1 MSFRIIYGRAGTGKS
16 EYCYREIAQKI
27 KKENKILIITPE
39 QFSFTAEKKLMDAI
53 DTQAVFNAEVVTLS
67 RMAYRV
73 ISEIGGKNE
82 TNLSKCGKAM
92 LIYSIL
98 SNNKNELKFLGKTDE
113 NVDMLDT
120 AITEFKKHGI
130 SVEQLKQE
138 IENQED
144 IYLKNKLQDLN
155 VVYSG
160 FEEQL
165 AGKYIDETD
174 LLTIL
179 AENIDKTDMFKDAV
193 IYIDEFA
200 GFTSQEYHIIEK
212 LIQIAKQVTITICT
226 DGLHEIKNPDT
237 DIFYSNEVTVT
248 KLLEVAQNCDVKIEE
263 IKLEETYRFK
273 NSELKHLEK
282 NLYENKPQKYNSQ
295 IKNIQLFLAKNQYSE
310 IEEVA
315 RNVLKLVRDE
325 GYRYRD
331 ISIITKNI
339 ATYSSLARAIFDK
352 YDIPIF
358 IDENRDLN
366 QNIVIQYILGILEIF
381 IKNWSYEAVFN
392 YIKTGFSNIEEDDIF
407 KLEKYCL
414 KWGIKQNKWKKEFTY
429 GNYEEKDKADIERLE
444 QIRKDLVTPLMN
456 LKYKIDENK
465 TVEGISKAIYEFLV
479 EQQIYEKVQIKIQ
492 ELNEIGQIDLAN
504 EYESSIQT
512 IIEILDEIVLVF
524 KDDKITIDK
533 YNQILKIGFK
543 NSSLTKIPGTQDQVI
558 MGDVDRSRSHKVKAI
573 FIIGLNDGEFPSV
586 RKDEGFLND
595 ADREVLKQNGIE
607 LAKGTI
613 DKLYEDSFNIY
624 KAFTTA
630 EEKLYLLYSSSDMQ
644 GKALRPSMLIN
655 KIKKIYPMLQE
666 QSDVIERRSEILNKK
681 TTYEELIINLNKL
694 KEQDSIEKLWYYIY
708 DYYQKN
714 SEWNEKLKQ
723 SLKGLEYTNI
733 PDKIDQ
739 NNIDRLY
746 GNTLITS
753 ISKLERYRSCPFSY
767 YLQYGLKIK
776 PQEELKIQTLNTG
789 TFIHEVIDEFFGT
802 VREVGIKLEEI
813 TEEQLSEII
822 NKIIDSKLGQNKNY
836 IFTSTA
842 KYRAL
847 VIRLKK
853 IIKKALKYIIGTIV
867 QSRFEVLGTEVEF
880 GEKGKYKPIRLTLED
895 GKRIEI
901 IGKIDRIDT
910 AQGEDGKYLRIIDYK
925 SSAKNIDLNEVYAGL
940 QIQLLTYLDAACKE
954 EDLMPAGVLY
964 FSMLEQMIKSD
975 KKLEQEEIEEKIRAN
990 FKMKGLILA
999 DVKVVKLHD
1008 KNLQNG
1014 NSALVPAYIGKDG
1027 ELSEKKTS
1035 GVTAEQFNDLQ
1046 KYMYTIIKQISKEIL
1061 GGNIDLKPYY
1071 KDKKTPCKYCDY
1083 KSICSFNMGGCENSY
1098 NYIDKKSKEEI
1109 LSKLAKG
1116 APVCDNF

>member
-465 TVEGISKAIYEFLV
+465 TVEGISKSIYEFLV

-681 TTYEELIINLNKL
+681 TTYEELIVNLSKL

-867 QSRFEVLGTEVEF
+867 QSRFKVLGTEVEF

-975 KKLEQEEIEEKIRAN
+975 KRLEQEEIEDKIRAN

-1035 GVTAEQFNDLQ
+1035 GVTAEQFKDLQ

>member
-1 MSFRIIYGRAGTGKS
+1 MSLRIIYGRAGTGKS
-16 EYCYREIAQKI
+16 EYCYREIAEKI
-27 KKENKILIITPE
+27 KSDNQILIITPE
-39 QFSFTAEKKLMDAI
+39 QFSFTAEKKLMEAI
-53 DTQAVFNAEVVTLS
+53 DANAVFNAEVVTLS

-73 ISEIGGKNE
+73 INEIGGRTE

-98 SNNKNELKFLGKTDE
+98 NNNKKELKLIGKNDE

-130 SVEQLKQE
+130 SIEQLKQE
-138 IENQED
+138 IDKQED
-144 IYLKNKLQDLN
+144 IYLKNKLTDLSL
-155 VVYSG
+155 VYEG
-160 FEEQL
+160 FENQL
-165 AGKYIDETD
+165 SGKYIDETD

-179 AENIDKTDMFKDAV
+179 AENIENTDMFNNQY

-200 GFTSQEYHIIEK
+200 GFTKQEYQIIEK
-212 LIQIAKQVTITICT
+212 LILVANQVTVTICI
-226 DGLHEIKNPDT
+226 DELHIPKNPNT
-237 DIFYSNEVTVT
+237 DIFYSNENTVN
-248 KLLEVAQNCDVKIEE
+248 KLFEIAQNCGTKVEE
-263 IKLEETYRFK
+263 IKLENKYRFK
-273 NSELKHLEK
+273 SNELKHLEE
-282 NLYENKPQKYNSQ
+282 NLYENRPHKYTNSVEN
-295 IKNIQLFLAKNQYSE
+295 IKLFLAKNQYSE

-315 RNVLKLVRDE
+315 KNILKLVRDNE
-325 GYRYRD
+325 YRYKD

-339 ATYSSLARAIFDK
+339 SNYSSLARAIFDK

-366 QNIVIQYILGILEIF
+366 QNIIIQYILSVLEIF
-381 IKNWSYEAVFN
+381 TKNWSYESVFN
-392 YIKTGFSNIEEDDIF
+392 YIKTGFSNIEEDEIF

-429 GNYEEKDKADIERLE
+429 GKYEEKDKTEIERLE
-444 QIRKDLVTPLMN
+444 RIRKDIVNPLMK
-456 LKYKIDENK
+456 LKSDIDNDK
-465 TVEGISKAIYEFLV
+465 TAEGISKSIYKFLV
-479 EQQIYEKVQIKIQ
+479 EENIAEKINKKIEELEKV
-492 ELNEIGQIDLAN
+492 GQVDLVK
-504 EYESSIQT
+504 EYQSSLQT
-512 IIEILDEIVLVF
+512 ILDILDEIVLVF
-524 KDDKITIDK
+524 SDDKMTIDK
-533 YNQILKIGFK
+533 YAQILKVGFK
-543 NSSLTKIPGTQDQVI
+543 NSNLTKIPGTQDQVI

-586 RKDEGFLND
+586 HKDEGFLND
-595 ADREVLKQNGIE
+595 LDRETLKQDGIE

-613 DKLYEDSFNIY
+613 ENLYEDNFNIY
-624 KAFTTA
+624 KAFSTA
-630 EEKLYLLYSSSDMQ
+630 EEKLYLLYSSSDVQ

-666 QSDVIERRSEILNKK
+666 ESDVIETKAEVLNKK
-681 TTYEELIINLNKL
+681 TTYDELIIQLSKL
-694 KEQDSIEKLWYYIY
+694 KEQDEIDKVWYYVY
-708 DYYQKN
+708 DYYKKDT
-714 SEWNEKLKQ
+714 EWNTKLEQ
-723 SLKGLEYTNI
+723 NLKGLNYTNI
-733 PDKIDQ
+733 PEKIEQ
-739 NNIDRLY
+739 TNIDKLY
-746 GNTLITS
+746 GNTLVTS

-776 PQEELKIQTLNTG
+776 PEEELKIQTLNTG
-789 TFIHEVIDEFFGT
+789 TFIHEIIDDFFEA
-802 VREVGIKLEEI
+802 VREAGIKLAEI
-813 TEEQLSEII
+813 TDEQLAEII
-822 NKIIDSKLGQNKNY
+822 NKIIDEKLKQSQNY

-847 VIRLKK
+847 VVRLKK
-853 IIKKALKYIIGTIV
+853 IIQKALKYIIGTLV

-910 AQGEDGKYLRIIDYK
+910 AQSEDGRYLRIIDYK

-964 FSMLEQMIKSD
+964 FSMLEQMIKAD
-975 KKLEQEEIEEKIRAN
+975 KRMEQEEIEEKIRAN

-999 DVKVVKLHD
+999 DVNVVKLHD
-1008 KNLQNG
+1008 KKLEKG
-1014 NSALVPAYIGKDG
+1014 SSALVPAYIDKEGN
-1027 ELSEKKTS
+1027 LSEKKTS
-1035 GVTAEQFNDLQ
+1035 GVTAEQFEELQ
-1046 KYMYTIIKQISKEIL
+1046 KYMYIVIKQISKEIL

-1083 KSICSFNMGGCENSY
+1083 KSVCGFNMGGCENNY

-1109 LSKLAKG
+1109 LAKIKKCEG
-1116 APVCDNF
+1116 K

>member
-366 QNIVIQYILGILEIF
+366 QNVVIQYILAILEIF

-414 KWGIKQNKWKKEFTY
+414 KWGIKQNKWKKEFSY

-681 TTYEELIINLNKL
+681 TTYEELIVNLSKL

-880 GEKGKYKPIRLTLED
+880 GEKGQYKPIRLTLED

-975 KKLEQEEIEEKIRAN
+975 KRLGQEEIEEKIRAN

-1014 NSALVPAYIGKDG
+1014 SSALVPAYIGKDG

-1035 GVTAEQFNDLQ
+1035 GVTAEQFKDLQ

-1109 LSKLAKG
+1109 LSKLSKETK
-1116 APVCDNF
+1116 

>member
-465 TVEGISKAIYEFLV
+465 TVEGISKSIYEFLV

-524 KDDKITIDK
+524 KYDKITIDK

-681 TTYEELIINLNKL
+681 TTYEELIINLSKL

-975 KKLEQEEIEEKIRAN
+975 KRLEQEEIEEKIRAN

-1014 NSALVPAYIGKDG
+1014 SSALIPAYIGKDG

-1035 GVTAEQFNDLQ
+1035 GVTAEQFKDLQ

-1109 LSKLAKG
+1109 LSKLSKETK
-1116 APVCDNF
+1116 

>member
-39 QFSFTAEKKLMDAI
+39 QFSFTEEKKLMDAI

-155 VVYSG
+155 VVYNG

-339 ATYSSLARAIFDK
+339 TTYSSLARAIFDK

-465 TVEGISKAIYEFLV
+465 TVEGISKSIYEFLV

-595 ADREVLKQNGIE
+595 ADRETLKQNGIE

-681 TTYEELIINLNKL
+681 TTYEELIVNLSKL

-746 GNTLITS
+746 GNTLVTS

-802 VREVGIKLEEI
+802 VKEVGIKLEEI

-975 KKLEQEEIEEKIRAN
+975 KRLEQEEIEEKIRSN

-1014 NSALVPAYIGKDG
+1014 SSALVPAYIGKDG

-1035 GVTAEQFNDLQ
+1035 GVTAEQFKDLQ

>member
-1 MSFRIIYGRAGTGKS
+1 MSLRIIYGRAGTGKS
-16 EYCYREIAQKI
+16 EYCYREIAEKI
-27 KKENKILIITPE
+27 KADNQILIITPE
-39 QFSFTAEKKLMDAI
+39 QFSFTAEKKLMEAI
-53 DTQAVFNAEVVTLS
+53 DANAVFNAEVVTLS

-73 ISEIGGKNE
+73 INEIGGRTE

-98 SNNKNELKFLGKTDE
+98 NNNKKELKLIGKNDE

-130 SVEQLKQE
+130 SIEQLKQE
-138 IENQED
+138 IDKQED
-144 IYLKNKLQDLN
+144 IYLKNKLTDLSL
-155 VVYSG
+155 VYEG
-160 FEEQL
+160 FENQL
-165 AGKYIDETD
+165 SGKYIDETD

-179 AENIDKTDMFKDAV
+179 AENIENTDMFNNQY

-200 GFTSQEYHIIEK
+200 GFTKQEYQIIEK
-212 LIQIAKQVTITICT
+212 LILVANQVTVTICI
-226 DGLHEIKNPDT
+226 DELNIPKNPNT
-237 DIFYSNEVTVT
+237 DIFYSNENTVN
-248 KLLEVAQNCDVKIEE
+248 KLFEIAQNCGTKVEE
-263 IKLEETYRFK
+263 IKLENKYRFK
-273 NSELKHLEK
+273 SNELKHLEE
-282 NLYENKPQKYNSQ
+282 NLYENRPHKYTNSVEN
-295 IKNIQLFLAKNQYSE
+295 IKLFLAKNQYSE

-315 RNVLKLVRDE
+315 KNILKLVRDN
-325 GYRYRD
+325 GYRYKD

-339 ATYSSLARAIFDK
+339 SNYSSLARAIFDK

-366 QNIVIQYILGILEIF
+366 QNIIIQYILSVLEIF
-381 IKNWSYEAVFN
+381 TKNWSYESVFN
-392 YIKTGFSNIEEDDIF
+392 YIKTGFSNIEEDEIF

-429 GNYEEKDKADIERLE
+429 GKYEEKDKTEIERLE
-444 QIRKDLVTPLMN
+444 RIRKDIVNPLMK
-456 LKYKIDENK
+456 LKSDIDNDK
-465 TVEGISKAIYEFLV
+465 TAEGISKSIYKFLV
-479 EQQIYEKVQIKIQ
+479 EENIAEKINKKIEELEKV
-492 ELNEIGQIDLAN
+492 GQVDLVK
-504 EYESSIQT
+504 EYQSSLQT
-512 IIEILDEIVLVF
+512 ILDILDEIVLVF
-524 KDDKITIDK
+524 SDDKMTIDK
-533 YNQILKIGFK
+533 YAQILKVGFK
-543 NSSLTKIPGTQDQVI
+543 NSNLTKIPGTQDQVI

-586 RKDEGFLND
+586 HKDEGFLND
-595 ADREVLKQNGIE
+595 LDRETLKQDGIE

-613 DKLYEDSFNIY
+613 ENLYEDNFNIY
-624 KAFTTA
+624 KAFSTA
-630 EEKLYLLYSSSDMQ
+630 EEKLYLLYSSSDVQ

-666 QSDVIERRSEILNKK
+666 ESDVIETKAEVLNKK
-681 TTYEELIINLNKL
+681 TTYDELIIQLSKL
-694 KEQDSIEKLWYYIY
+694 KEQDEIDKVWYYVY
-708 DYYQKN
+708 DYYKKDT
-714 SEWNEKLKQ
+714 EWNTKLEQ
-723 SLKGLEYTNI
+723 NLKGLNYTNI
-733 PDKIDQ
+733 PEKIEQ
-739 NNIDRLY
+739 TNIDKLY
-746 GNTLITS
+746 GNTLVTS

-776 PQEELKIQTLNTG
+776 PEEELKIQTLNTG
-789 TFIHEVIDEFFGT
+789 TFIHEIIDEFFEA
-802 VREVGIKLEEI
+802 VREAGIKLAEI
-813 TEEQLSEII
+813 TDEQLAEII
-822 NKIIDSKLGQNKNY
+822 NKIIDEKLKQSQNY

-847 VIRLKK
+847 VVRLKK
-853 IIKKALKYIIGTIV
+853 IIQKALKYIIGTLV

-880 GEKGKYKPIRLTLED
+880 GENGKYKPIRLTLED

-910 AQGEDGKYLRIIDYK
+910 AQSEDGRYLRIIDYK

-964 FSMLEQMIKSD
+964 FSMLEQMIKAD
-975 KKLEQEEIEEKIRAN
+975 KRMEQEEIEEKIRAN

-999 DVKVVKLHD
+999 DVNVVKLHD
-1008 KNLQNG
+1008 KKLEKG
-1014 NSALVPAYIGKDG
+1014 SSALVPAYIDKEGN
-1027 ELSEKKTS
+1027 LSEKKTS
-1035 GVTAEQFNDLQ
+1035 GVTAEQFEELQ
-1046 KYMYTIIKQISKEIL
+1046 KYMYIVIKQISKEIL

-1083 KSICSFNMGGCENSY
+1083 KSVCGFNMGGCENNY

-1109 LSKLAKG
+1109 LAKIKKCEG
-1116 APVCDNF
+1116 K

>member
-1 MSFRIIYGRAGTGKS
+1 MSLRIIYGRAGTGKS
-16 EYCYREIAQKI
+16 EYCYREIAEKI
-27 KKENKILIITPE
+27 KSDNQILIITPE
-39 QFSFTAEKKLMDAI
+39 QFSFTAEKKLMEAI
-53 DTQAVFNAEVVTLS
+53 DTNAVFNAEVVTLS

-73 ISEIGGKNE
+73 INEIGGRTE

-98 SNNKNELKFLGKTDE
+98 NNNKKELKLIGKNDE

-130 SVEQLKQE
+130 SIEQLKQE
-138 IENQED
+138 IDKQED
-144 IYLKNKLQDLN
+144 IYLKNKLTDLSL
-155 VVYSG
+155 VYEG
-160 FEEQL
+160 FENQL
-165 AGKYIDETD
+165 SGKYIDETD

-179 AENIDKTDMFKDAV
+179 AENIENTDMFNNQY

-200 GFTSQEYHIIEK
+200 GFTKQEYQIIEK
-212 LIQIAKQVTITICT
+212 LILVANQVTVTICI
-226 DGLHEIKNPDT
+226 DELNIPKNPNT
-237 DIFYSNEVTVT
+237 DIFYSNENTVN
-248 KLLEVAQNCDVKIEE
+248 KLFEIAQNCGTKVEE
-263 IKLEETYRFK
+263 IKLENKYRFK
-273 NSELKHLEK
+273 SNELKHLEE
-282 NLYENKPQKYNSQ
+282 NLYENRPHKYTNSVEN
-295 IKNIQLFLAKNQYSE
+295 IKLFLAKNQYSE

-315 RNVLKLVRDE
+315 KNILKLVRDN
-325 GYRYRD
+325 GYRYKD

-339 ATYSSLARAIFDK
+339 SNYSSLARAIFDK

-366 QNIVIQYILGILEIF
+366 QNIIIQYILSVLEIF
-381 IKNWSYEAVFN
+381 TKNWSYESVFN
-392 YIKTGFSNIEEDDIF
+392 YIKTGFSNIEEDEIF

-429 GNYEEKDKADIERLE
+429 GKYEEKDKTEIERLE
-444 QIRKDLVTPLMN
+444 RIRKDIVNPLMK
-456 LKYKIDENK
+456 LKSDIDNDK
-465 TVEGISKAIYEFLV
+465 TAEGISKSIYKFLV
-479 EQQIYEKVQIKIQ
+479 EENIAEKINKKIEELEKV
-492 ELNEIGQIDLAN
+492 GQVDLVK
-504 EYESSIQT
+504 EYQSSLQT
-512 IIEILDEIVLVF
+512 ILDILDEIVLVF
-524 KDDKITIDK
+524 SDDKMTIDK
-533 YNQILKIGFK
+533 YAQILKVGFK
-543 NSSLTKIPGTQDQVI
+543 NSNLTKIPGTQDQVI

-586 RKDEGFLND
+586 HKDEGFLND
-595 ADREVLKQNGIE
+595 LDRETLKQDGIE

-613 DKLYEDSFNIY
+613 ENLYEDNFNIY
-624 KAFTTA
+624 KAFSTA
-630 EEKLYLLYSSSDMQ
+630 EEKLYLLYSSSDVQ

-666 QSDVIERRSEILNKK
+666 ESDVIETKAEVLNKK
-681 TTYEELIINLNKL
+681 TTYDELIIQLSKL
-694 KEQDSIEKLWYYIY
+694 KEQDEIDKVWYYVY
-708 DYYQKN
+708 DYYKKDT
-714 SEWNEKLKQ
+714 EWNTKLEQ
-723 SLKGLEYTNI
+723 NLKGLNYTNI
-733 PDKIDQ
+733 PEKIEQ
-739 NNIDRLY
+739 TNIDKLY
-746 GNTLITS
+746 GNTLVTS

-776 PQEELKIQTLNTG
+776 PEEELKIQTLNTG
-789 TFIHEVIDEFFGT
+789 TFIHEIIDEFFEA
-802 VREVGIKLEEI
+802 VREAEIKLAEI
-813 TEEQLSEII
+813 TDEQLAEII
-822 NKIIDSKLGQNKNY
+822 NKIIDEKLKQSQNY

-847 VIRLKK
+847 VVRLKK
-853 IIKKALKYIIGTIV
+853 IIQKALKYIIGTLV

-910 AQGEDGKYLRIIDYK
+910 AQSEDGRYLRIIDYK

-964 FSMLEQMIKSD
+964 FSMLEQMIKAD
-975 KKLEQEEIEEKIRAN
+975 KRMEQEEIEEKIRAN

-999 DVKVVKLHD
+999 DVNVVKLHD
-1008 KNLQNG
+1008 KKLEKG
-1014 NSALVPAYIGKDG
+1014 SSALVPAYIDKEGN
-1027 ELSEKKTS
+1027 LSEKKTS
-1035 GVTAEQFNDLQ
+1035 GVTAEQFEELQ
-1046 KYMYTIIKQISKEIL
+1046 KYMYIVIKQISREIL

-1083 KSICSFNMGGCENSY
+1083 KSICGFNMGGCENSY

-1109 LSKLAKG
+1109 LAKIKK
-1116 APVCDNF
+1116 CEEK

>member
-1 MSFRIIYGRAGTGKS
+1 MSFRIVYGRAGTGKS
-16 EYCYREIAQKI
+16 EYCYREIVQKI
-27 KKENKILIITPE
+27 KEENKILIITPE

-53 DTQAVFNAEVVTLS
+53 DTQAVLNAEVVTLS

-73 ISEIGGKNE
+73 INEIGGKTE

-98 SNNKNELKFLGKTDE
+98 NNNKKELKFLGKTDE

-130 SVEQLKQE
+130 SIEQLSEEIDKQD
-138 IENQED
+138 D
-144 IYLKNKLQDLN
+144 IYLKNKLKDLSI
-155 VVYSG
+155 VYNG

-165 AGKYIDETD
+165 SGKYIDETD

-179 AENIDKTDMFKDAV
+179 AENIENTDMFKDAL

-200 GFTSQEYHIIEK
+200 GFTSQEYQIIEK
-212 LIQIAKQVTITICT
+212 LVQIAKQVTITICT
-226 DGLHEIKNPDT
+226 DELHDIKNPDT
-237 DIFYSNEVTVT
+237 DIFYSNQVTVN
-248 KLLEVAQNCDVKIEE
+248 KLLEVAQNCNVKIEE
-263 IKLEETYRFK
+263 IKLENTYRFK
-273 NSELKHLEK
+273 SIELKHLEQ
-282 NLYENKPQKYNSQ
+282 NLYNNKPTKYNKQ
-295 IKNIQLFLAKNQYSE
+295 LKNMQLFLAKNQYSE

-315 RNVLKLVRDE
+315 KNIFKLVRDE

-352 YDIPIF
+352 YNIPIF

-366 QNIVIQYILGILEIF
+366 QNIVIQYLLSILEIF

-392 YIKTGFSNIEEDDIF
+392 YIKTGFSNIDDDDIF

-429 GNYEEKDKADIERLE
+429 GNYEEKDKAEIERLE
-444 QIRKDLVTPLMN
+444 QIRKDLVNPLMN
-456 LKYKIDENK
+456 LKHIIDENK
-465 TVEGISKAIYEFLV
+465 TVRGISKAIYEFLV
-479 EQQIYEKVQIKIQ
+479 EQQIFEKVQEKIE
-492 ELNEIGQIDLAN
+492 ELNEIGQVDLAN
-504 EYESSIQT
+504 EYESSLQN

-524 KDDKITIDK
+524 DEDKITIDK

-595 ADREVLKQNGIE
+595 SDRDILKQDGIE

-655 KIKKIYPMLQE
+655 KIKKIYPMIQE
-666 QSDVIERRSEILNKK
+666 QSDVIEKKSEILNKK
-681 TTYEELIINLNKL
+681 TTYEELIANLSKL
-694 KEQDSIEKLWYYIY
+694 KEQDSIEKIWYYVY
-708 DYYQKN
+708 DYYKKDA
-714 SEWNEKLKQ
+714 EWNEKLQQ
-723 SLKGLEYTNI
+723 SLKGLSYTNI
-733 PDKIDQ
+733 PEKIEQ

-746 GNTLITS
+746 GNTLVTS

-767 YLQYGLKIK
+767 YLQYGLKIR

-789 TFIHEVIDEFFGT
+789 TFIHEVIDEFFET
-802 VREVGIKLEEI
+802 VKSQGIELAEI

-822 NKIIDSKLGQNKNY
+822 NKIIDEKLGQNKNY

-847 VIRLKK
+847 VVRLKK

-880 GEKGKYKPIRLTLED
+880 GDKGKYKPIRLTLDD

-910 AQGEDGKYLRIIDYK
+910 AKGEDGKYLRIIDYK

-940 QIQLLTYLDAACKE
+940 QIQLLTYLDASCKE

-964 FSMLEQMIKSD
+964 FSMLEQMIKSN
-975 KKLEQEEIEEKIRAN
+975 KRMEQEEIEEKIRAN

-1014 NSALVPAYIGKDG
+1014 SSALIPAYIGKDG

-1035 GVTAEQFNDLQ
+1035 GVTAEQFKDLQ
-1046 KYMYTIIKQISKEIL
+1046 KYMYTVIKQISREIL

-1109 LSKLAKG
+1109 LHKIKNS
-1116 APVCDNF
+1116 